1 MYDIDRKSGTIFW
14 TKVIEKDMENV
25 HNEFDRVDSVS
36 PANIRKRKIIPG
48 YDHVGINM
56 IFEIR
61 IDGKFTRK
69 ILVYEG
75 NTTDPQFYIT
85 YSRVVF
91 REIISIKLLL
101 VSLKILEIFS
111 CEIENVYLKYK

>member
-69 ILVYEG
+69 
-75 NTTDPQFYIT
+75 
-85 YSRVVF
+85 
-91 REIISIKLLL
+91 
-101 VSLKILEIFS
+101 KIGI
-111 CEIENVYLKYK
+111 